1 MKNKILLLCMA
12 FILVAAFAL
21 PGCVPEVAPPEEEE
35 EEEEVVEAVKI
46 GAIYPLTGPL
56 AAIGTEIKQ
65 VVELAADIVN
75 NSYDIDLPFARGE
88 GLPGLGGAPIEVV
101 FADSKGSPETGLAE
115 AERLIEMEGVVALIG
130 CYQSSVT
137 ETASFAAERL
147 GIPYLN
153 PESTYPGLTDRGFK
167 WFFRNTPHDYTF
179 SETFF
184 KFLEDLKEKEGLDHS
199 EIENVAIL
207 YEDTLWG
214 VGTSDAEKD
223 LIAKK
228 YPAGAEY
235 NIVAD
240 IAYAHE
246 AASVTSEVM
255 KLKAANPDIVL
266 MASYLSDA
274 LLFQKEFKALDFNPK
289 AILAMDAGHIHPDFV
304 SVLGADA
311 NYIFTREVWSLD
323 LSVVNPLI
331 GIVNDIYYER
341 HGKNMDGT
349 TARSFTGLMVL
360 ADVLNRAGS
369 TEPEAIR
376 EALVETD
383 IPPEDLIVPWK
394 GVKFD
399 ETGQNMYGEGVISQ
413 IIDESW
419 HTVYPSEFA
428 LRDWVYPQPTWAER

>member
-1 MKNKILLLCMA
+1 MKNKMLLLSLA
-12 FILVAAFAL
+12 LILVASFVV
-21 PGCVPEVAPPEEEE
+21 PGCKPAPPAEE
-35 EEEEVVEAVKI
+35 VEAVKI
-46 GAIYPLTGPL
+46 GAIFPITGPL

-65 VVELAADIVN
+65 TVELAADIVN
-75 NSYDIDLPFARGE
+75 NSYDIDMPFAKGE

-130 CYQSSVT
+130 AYQSSVT

-153 PESTYPGLTDRGFK
+153 GDSTFPGLTDRGFK

-179 SETFF
+179 SQTFF

-207 YEDTLWG
+207 FEDTLWG
-214 VGTSDAEKD
+214 VGTSDAEKA
-223 LIAKK
+223 LIEEK

-255 KLKAANPDIVL
+255 KLKAANPDIVFQ
-266 MASYLSDA
+266 ASYLSDA

-304 SVLGADA
+304 GELGADA

-331 GIVNDIYYER
+331 GIVNDMYYER

-349 TARSFTGLMVL
+349 TARDFTALMVM

-369 TEPEAIR
+369 TDPEAIR
-376 EALVETD
+376 KALVETD
-383 IPPEDLIVPWK
+383 IPADQLIMPWR
-394 GVKFD
+394 GVKYD

>member
-1 MKNKILLLCMA
+1 MKNKILLLCLA
-12 FILVAAFAL
+12 LILVASFVV
-21 PGCVPEVAPPEEEE
+21 PGCKPAPPV
-35 EEEEVVEAVKI
+35 EEVKPVKI
-46 GAIYPLTGPL
+46 GAIFPLTGPL

-65 VVELAADIVN
+65 TVELAADIVN
-75 NSYDIDLPFARGE
+75 NSYDIDLPFARGK

-115 AERLIEMEGVVALIG
+115 AERLIETEGVVALIG
-130 CYQSSVT
+130 AYQSSVT

-147 GIPYLN
+147 GIPFLN
-153 PESTYPGLTDRGFK
+153 GDSTFPGLTDRGFK

-184 KFLEDLKEKEGLDHS
+184 KFLEDLKKKEGLAHS

-214 VGTSDAEKD
+214 VGTSNAEKD

-228 YPAGAEY
+228 YPAGY
-235 NIVAD
+235 VYKIVAD
-240 IAYAHE
+240 IAYPA
-246 AASVTSEVM
+246 ATASVTSEVM
-255 KLKAANPDIVL
+255 KLKAAKPDIVFQ
-266 MASYLSDA
+266 ASYLSDA
-274 LLFQKEFKALDFNPK
+274 LLFQKEYKALDFSPK

-304 SVLGADA
+304 AGLGADA

-323 LSVVNPLI
+323 LKVINPLI
-331 GIVNDIYYER
+331 GIVNDMYYKR

-349 TARSFTGLMVL
+349 TARDFTALMVM

-376 EALVETD
+376 KALIETD
-383 IPPEDLIVPWK
+383 IPAAKLIMPWR
-394 GVKFD
+394 GVKYD
-399 ETGQNMYGEGVISQ
+399 EKGQNMYGEGVISQ
-413 IIDESW
+413 IIDQSW
-419 HTVYPSEFA
+419 HTVYPPEFA
-428 LRDWVYPQPTWAER
+428 LKDWVYPQPTWAER

>member
-46 GAIYPLTGPL
+46 GAIYPLTGSA

-65 VVELAADIVN
+65 AVELAADIVN

-130 CYQSSVT
+130 CYHSSVT
-137 ETASFAAERL
+137 TTASFAAERL
-147 GIPYLN
+147 GIPFLN
-153 PESTYPGLTDRGFK
+153 PESTHPLLTERGFK

-199 EIENVAIL
+199 EIENVALL
-207 YEDTLWG
+207 YEDTLFG
-214 VGTSDAEKD
+214 VGVSDAEKD

-240 IAYAHE
+240 IAYPSE

-255 KLKAANPDIVL
+255 KLKAANPDIVF
-266 MASYLSDA
+266 MASYISDA
-274 LLFQKEFKALDFNPK
+274 LLFQKEFKVLDFNPK

-304 SVLGADA
+304 STLGADA
-311 NYIFTREVWSLD
+311 NYIFTRDVWSLD
-323 LSVVNPLI
+323 LRVMYPLI

-349 TARSFTGLMVL
+349 TARSFTGLMTI
-360 ADVLNRAGS
+360 ADAINRAGS

>member
-1 MKNKILLLCMA
+1 MKNKILLLSLA
-12 FILVAAFAL
+12 LILVASFAV
-21 PGCVPEVAPPEEEE
+21 PGCKPAPPPE
-35 EEEEVVEAVKI
+35 VEAVKI
-46 GAIYPLTGPL
+46 GAIFPLTGAL
-56 AAIGTEIKQ
+56 AAIGTEMKQ
-65 VVELAADIVN
+65 TVELAADIVN
-75 NSYDIDLPFARGE
+75 NYYDNDMPFARGE
-88 GLPGLGGAPIEVV
+88 GLPGLGGARIEVV

-115 AERLIEMEGVVALIG
+115 AERLIETEGVVALIG
-130 CYQSSVT
+130 AYQSSVT

-147 GIPYLN
+147 GIPFLN
-153 PESTYPGLTDRGFK
+153 GDSTFPGLTDRGFK

-184 KFLEDLKEKEGLDHS
+184 KFLEALKEKEGLDQS
-199 EIENVAIL
+199 EIENVAL
-207 YEDTLWG
+207 VYEDTLFG

-235 NIVAD
+235 KIVAD
-240 IAYAHE
+240 ITYSAE

-255 KLKAANPDIVL
+255 KLKAANPDIVF

-274 LLFQKEFKALDFNPK
+274 LLFQKEYKALDFNPK

-304 SVLGADA
+304 STLGADA

-323 LSVVNPLI
+323 LRVINPLI
-331 GIVNDIYYER
+331 GIVNDMYYER

-349 TARSFTGLMVL
+349 TARDFTALMVM
-360 ADVLNRAGS
+360 ADALNRAGS

-376 EALVETD
+376 QALIATD
-383 IPPEDLIVPWK
+383 IPAKDLIMPWR
-394 GVKFD
+394 GVKYD
-399 ETGQNMYGEGVISQ
+399 EKGQNMYGEGVLSQ
-413 IIDESW
+413 ILDESW

>member
-1 MKNKILLLCMA
+1 MKNKILLLSLA
-12 FILVAAFAL
+12 LILVASFAV
-21 PGCVPEVAPPEEEE
+21 PGCKPAPPPE
-35 EEEEVVEAVKI
+35 VEAVKI
-46 GAIYPLTGPL
+46 GAIFPLTGAL
-56 AAIGTEIKQ
+56 AAIGTEMKQ
-65 VVELAADIVN
+65 TVELAADIVN
-75 NSYDIDLPFARGE
+75 NYYDNDMPFARGE
-88 GLPGLGGAPIEVV
+88 GLPGLGGARIEVV

-115 AERLIEMEGVVALIG
+115 AERLIETEGVVALIG
-130 CYQSSVT
+130 AYQSSVT

-147 GIPYLN
+147 GIPFLN
-153 PESTYPGLTDRGFK
+153 GDSTFPGLTDRGFK

-184 KFLEDLKEKEGLDHS
+184 KFLEALKEKEGLDHS

-207 YEDTLWG
+207 YEDTLFG

-228 YPAGAEY
+228 YPAGYVY
-235 NIVAD
+235 NIVAE
-240 IAYAHE
+240 IAYPHE

-255 KLKAANPDIVL
+255 VLKAANPDIVF

-274 LLFQKEFKALDFNPK
+274 ILFQKEFKALDFSPK

-304 SVLGADA
+304 GTLGADA

-323 LSVVNPLI
+323 LQVINPLI
-331 GIVNDIYYER
+331 GIVNDMYYQR

-349 TARSFTGLMVL
+349 SARDFTALMVM

-376 EALVETD
+376 KALAETD
-383 IPPEDLIVPWK
+383 IPAAKLIMPWR
-394 GVKFD
+394 GVKYD
-399 ETGQNMYGEGVISQ
+399 EKGQNMYGEGVISQ
-413 IIDESW
+413 ILDQSW

-428 LRDWVYPQPTWAER
+428 LRDWVYPEPTWAER

>member
-1 MKNKILLLCMA
+1 MKNKILLLSLA
-12 FILVAAFAL
+12 LILLASFAV
-21 PGCVPEVAPPEEEE
+21 PGCKPAPPPE
-35 EEEEVVEAVKI
+35 VEAVKI
-46 GAIYPLTGPL
+46 GAIFPLTGPL
-56 AAIGTEIKQ
+56 AAMGTEMKQ
-65 VVELAADIVN
+65 TVELAADIVN
-75 NSYDIDLPFARGE
+75 NYYDNDMPFARGE
-88 GLPGLGGAPIEVV
+88 GLPGLGGARIEVV

-115 AERLIEMEGVVALIG
+115 AERLIETEGVVALIG
-130 CYQSSVT
+130 AYQSSVT

-147 GIPYLN
+147 GIPFLN
-153 PESTYPGLTDRGFK
+153 GDSTFPGLTDRGFK

-184 KFLEDLKEKEGLDHS
+184 KFLEALKEKEGLDHS

-207 YEDTLWG
+207 YEDTLFG

-228 YPAGAEY
+228 YPAGYVY
-235 NIVAD
+235 NIVAE
-240 IAYAHE
+240 IAYPHE

-255 KLKAANPDIVL
+255 VLKAANPDIVF

-274 LLFQKEFKALDFNPK
+274 ILFQKEFKALDFSPK

-304 SVLGADA
+304 GTLGADA

-323 LSVVNPLI
+323 LQVINPLI
-331 GIVNDIYYER
+331 GIVNDMYYQR

-349 TARSFTGLMVL
+349 TSRDFTALMVM
-360 ADVLNRAGS
+360 ADALNRAGS

-376 EALVETD
+376 QALIATD
-383 IPPEDLIVPWK
+383 IPAKDLIMPWK
-394 GVKFD
+394 GVKYD

-413 IIDESW
+413 IIDQSW
-419 HTVYPSEFA
+419 HTVYPAEFA